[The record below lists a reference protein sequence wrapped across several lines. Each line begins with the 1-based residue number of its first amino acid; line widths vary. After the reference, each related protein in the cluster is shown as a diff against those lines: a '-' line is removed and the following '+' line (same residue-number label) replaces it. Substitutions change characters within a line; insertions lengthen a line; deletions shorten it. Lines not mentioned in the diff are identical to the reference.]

1 MQRPSTFLSC
11 AGKTGTFH
19 VRESVKRAFIC
30 IALVLVLMVLTALP
44 AASQCQRNVP
54 VSSDAQLAS
63 ALSAAQPG
71 DCISL
76 ANGNYSGFTVTHSG
90 AAGSPIVIQAANLL
104 GATITSGI
112 IHLARTSFV
121 TVSGL
126 TITSNGSTQTIDG
139 ESFGVGVWFEATKHC
154 RLTRSRLRMGGAPG
168 NTQWVMLSGASDSNE
183 VDHNEFGPNTVH
195 GNHYVWP
202 RGNRTIPGVTPPS
215 DRTSW
220 ANGNG
225 PVNPNMAR
233 HTLIDFN
240 YFHDQG
246 AGSAETIVLGAFG
259 VTGDYQDTFTTV
271 ENNLFVNSDG
281 DPEVI
286 SVKSSSNT
294 IRYNTLRT
302 CGGVLSAR
310 SGNNNSFF
318 GNFVLGG
325 GKSGSGGVKLNEM
338 NHVVYNNYIENVNQY
353 PIMLENGDPYNSSTF
368 AHARVVNAHIAY
380 NTVVNGAREVLI
392 GHSSRTLPP
401 TGMIFANNVISGT
414 NFVDSGSVNSTYS
427 QNISFPV
434 NPGRSGFTVID
445 PKLTTVNGI
454 QRLSAGSPAIGF
466 ANANFFSFITDDMD
480 GQARD
485 GAPDAGADE
494 FSSATIT
501 RRPLTTA
508 DVGPNAAGSS
518 DFSISAMPNSQQITA
533 GGSTTYA
540 VTVATVSGT
549 PGNINLTV
557 SGVPNGA
564 SASLS
569 PSSVTNSGSSTLS
582 VTTSAS
588 TPPGTYTLTIAGTS
602 AAATH
607 STTITLVV
615 TAAPDFNIS
624 ASPAA
629 QTVTAGSGTTYTVTV
644 GALNGFTGAVALS
657 TGGLPAG
664 VTASLNPA
672 SVTGSGTS
680 TLSIST
686 SASAVSGAITI
697 TGTSGS
703 LSHSTSVQLT
713 VNPANTCA
721 PLTPA
726 DGAWHNTAFP
736 SRSGSFTA
744 TFDATPS
751 VSGQS
756 SAVGISHG
764 AQTVFTGFANL
775 VIFTT
780 AGTIQARNGGA
791 YAPTPG
797 IPFSGG
803 KTYHFRLAINVTSH
817 TYSIFVTPPGGSEI
831 TVGSNFAFR
840 TEQNTVTSLD
850 HWGALVN
857 ATPGGTLQVCN
868 FTTQ

>member
-1 MQRPSTFLSC
+1 MML
-11 AGKTGTFH
+11 A
-19 VRESVKRAFIC
+19 AI
-30 IALVLVLMVLTALP
+30 P
-44 AASQCQRNVP
+44 AASQCQRTVP
-54 VSSDAQLAS
+54 VSSDSQLAS

-71 DCISL
+71 DCIML
-76 ANGNYSGFTVTHSG
+76 ANGTYSGLTVTRSG
-90 AAGSPIVIQAANLL
+90 ANGSPIVIQAANLL
-104 GATITSGI
+104 GATISSGM
-112 IHLARTSFV
+112 IHLVKTSFV

-126 TITSNGSTQTIDG
+126 TITTNGSTQTIDG
-139 ESFGVGVWFEATKHC
+139 ESFGVGVWFEATQHC
-154 RLTRSRLRMGGAPG
+154 RLTRSRLSMGGAAT

-225 PVNPNMAR
+225 PVNPNMTR

-246 AGSAETIVLGAFG
+246 VGSAETMVLGAIG

-294 IRYNTLRT
+294 VRYNTLRT

-310 SGNNNSFF
+310 SGNNNSFY

-325 GKSGSGGVKLNEM
+325 GKSGSGGVKLNEK

-353 PIMLENGDPYNSSTF
+353 PIMLENGDPYSSSTF
-368 AHARVVNAHIAY
+368 AHAQVVNAHIAY

-392 GHSSRTLPP
+392 GHSSRTLSP

-434 NPGRSGFTVID
+434 NPGQSGFTVID
-445 PKLTTVNGI
+445 PQLATVNGI
-454 QRLSAGSPAIGF
+454 QKLSAGSPAIGF
-466 ANANFFSFITDDMD
+466 ANANFFPFVTDDMD
-480 GQARD
+480 GQTRD

-494 FSSATIT
+494 FSSAPIS

-508 DVGPNAAGSS
+508 DVGPNAAGAS
-518 DFSISAMPNSQQITA
+518 DFSISATPGSQSVTA
-533 GGSTTYA
+533 GGSASYN
-540 VTVATVSGT
+540 VSVGVVSGS
-549 PGNINLTV
+549 PGTINLTV

-564 SASLS
+564 GASLS
-569 PSSVTNSGSSTLS
+569 PTAVNNAGSSVLS
-582 VTTSAS
+582 VTTSTS
-588 TPPGTYTLTIAGTS
+588 TAPGNYTLTITGAGS
-602 AAATH
+602 AGTH
-607 STTITLVV
+607 STTVTLVV
-615 TAAPDFNIS
+615 TDFSIS
-624 ASPAA
+624 ASPSSLA
-629 QTVTAGSGTTYTVTV
+629 VTAGSGTTSTITI
-644 GALNGFTGAVALS
+644 GALNGFSGNVALS
-657 TGGLPAG
+657 TAGLPSG
-664 VTASLNPA
+664 VAASLNPT
-672 SVTGSGTS
+672 SVAGSGSS
-680 TLSIST
+680 TLTIST
-686 SASAVSGAITI
+686 TASAASGTITI

-703 LSHSTSVQLT
+703 LSHSTTLQIT
-713 VNPANTCA
+713 VNPASTCA
-721 PLTPA
+721 MLTPA

-736 SRSGSFTA
+736 SRSGAFAAS
-744 TFDATPS
+744 FDATPS
-751 VSGQS
+751 VAKESA
-756 SAVGISHG
+756 AVGLSHG
-764 AQTVFTGFANL
+764 SQTAFSGFANL

-791 YAPTPG
+791 YTAAST
-797 IPFSGG
+797 INFSPNV
-803 KTYHFRLAINVTSH
+803 TYHFRLAINVTAH
-817 TYSIFVTPPGGSEI
+817 TYSIFVTPAGGSEL
-831 TVGSNFAFR
+831 TVGTNFAFR

-850 HWGALVN
+850 HWGSLVN

-868 FTTQ
+868 FIVQ